1 MQVKLGVYVPNL
13 KFNTQI
19 SQWEVN
25 QGMSFLHAIT

>member
-19 SQWEVN
+19 SQWEFN
-25 QGMSFLHAIT
+25 QGIACNYIC